1 MTAVCQQCGAS
12 GDSEDR
18 FCARCGA
25 ARRGSAGAAADALL
39 GRTVGGAYVLHELI
53 GVGGMGRVY
62 RAEQTALGRTVAVK
76 VIHPHL
82 LGDDRIVARFYNEA
96 RASSRL
102 NHPNSVS
109 VIDFGR
115 TDDGILYLVM
125 EFLQGKDL
133 AVVAHEE
140 GPLPIVRVCKLLDG
154 VLGAL
159 GEAHALGVVHRDL
172 KPENIIVRRY
182 RSGGDLVKVVDF
194 GLATIVSGEDR
205 TAVTQAGI
213 VCGTPDYMS
222 PEQGRGDPLDGRGD
236 VYALGVVLFE
246 LLTQQLP
253 FEDETPTRVVLR
265 HIGDPI
271 PNPIEVAPERGITPE
286 LAAIVMKAMAKEP
299 GGRFQTAEEMQASL
313 RASLDALRTV
323 ERAEV
328 TCPACGERSTSSMRF
343 CGSCGARLLAS
354 GQQPLPRRSSPLPSA
369 YRPPRTNDR
378 PFVGREAEM
387 AMLEAHRARAASSC
401 VWVHV
406 SGEQGAGRTRLLH
419 ELGARATSEGDQLV
433 VASPHPSRA
442 PVPYHAIRTILSM
455 LLGVPPS
462 GLEAVKDDP
471 ALFTSPLATAGMAD
485 VVGTA
490 VRSPGAVGKSRAG
503 AVADAVASIL
513 RRAAERSRLVLIID
527 ELDACDP
534 STRAVVATL
543 PDLLVGAPV
552 LLVTSGAAGV
562 SVGAPTEVPLLGLDL
577 QAAGHFMART
587 EADERRPTLVTER
600 FMLPLYLEQVEALGA
615 HAGEAPPPRLA
626 DAIALRLDR
635 LEARSRRM
643 LQAIAVL
650 GDRCSV
656 EQLRALEG
664 NDDLGALEI
673 LHSHRLVRVSGDEVE
688 IAHPFIRELV
698 HASIPAGARRT
709 LHRRALELATANDAP
724 LEVRAEHA
732 FRSDEPMGAL
742 MLLERMGDQ
751 ALLRGDPETAVLAY
765 RRALERARKGM
776 LESGD
781 TLLEGAILTFSRK
794 LGEALEQNDE
804 AVGAD
809 GVLREALDLA
819 GPASAE
825 RVLMLLALGRVASLR
840 GRHRDALRLLGSA
853 LELAEERGDTVGQGR
868 IHLAMARARRDDR
881 DEDGAIGSYRRALEV
896 SSPLI
901 ATLEL
906 GQTLERRNRI
916 DEARSTFIHARE
928 AAEAAG
934 DSAIAASA
942 IASIAAI
949 AAGAGEREQAAAGYR
964 HAARI
969 AAEAGDAE
977 SNARWRREADALA
990 APSSHHVA

>member
-1 MTAVCQQCGAS
+1 MSAICQQCGGS
-12 GDSEDR
+12 GDPEDR

-25 ARRGSAGAAADALL
+25 ARRGSAGAAVDPLL
-39 GRTVGGAYVLHELI
+39 GRTVGGAYALHELI

-222 PEQGRGDPLDGRGD
+222 PEQGRGDPIDGRGD

-253 FEDETPTRVVLR
+253 YEDETPTRVVLR

-271 PNPIEVAPERGITPE
+271 PNPIEVAPQRGITQE
-286 LAAIVMKAMAKEP
+286 LAAVVMKAMAKDAAD
-299 GGRFQTAEEMQASL
+299 RFQTAEEMQASL
-313 RASLDALRTV
+313 RASVEALRAG
-323 ERAEV
+323 ERAEI

-369 YRPPRTNDR
+369 YRPPRTSDR
-378 PFVGREAEM
+378 PFVGRAAEVE
-387 AMLEAHRARAASSC
+387 MLEAQRARAGSSC

-406 SGEQGAGRTRLLH
+406 NGEQGVGRTRLLH
-419 ELGARATSEGDQLV
+419 ELGARATAAGDQLV
-433 VASPHPSRA
+433 LAGPHPSRA
-442 PVPYHAIRTILSM
+442 PVPYHAIRTILST

-462 GLEAVKDDP
+462 GLSSVRDDP
-471 ALFTSPLATAGMAD
+471 AIFSSPLAIAGMAD
-485 VVGTA
+485 VVGDA
-490 VRSPGAVGKSRAG
+490 ERSPRGSGISRAG

-513 RRAAERSRLVLIID
+513 RRAADRARVVLVID

-534 STRAVVATL
+534 STRAVVASL
-543 PDLLVGAPV
+543 PDLLSGAKV
-552 LLVTSGAAGV
+552 MLVTSGPAGV
-562 SVGAPTEVPLLGLDL
+562 GVGAPDEIPLLGLDVA
-577 QAAGHFMART
+577 AAGHFLART
-587 EADERRPTLVTER
+587 EADERRATLVTER
-600 FMLPLYLEQVEALGA
+600 FMLPLYLEQVEALGVQG
-615 HAGEAPPPRLA
+615 GEAPPPRLA

-635 LEARSRRM
+635 LDARTRRM

-650 GDRCSV
+650 GDRCTV

-664 NDDLGALEI
+664 GDDLGALEI
-673 LHSHRLVRVSGDEVE
+673 LHSHRLVRLSGDEIE
-688 IAHPFIRELV
+688 IAHPFIRDLV
-698 HASIPAGARRT
+698 HASIPAGARRS
-709 LHRRALELATANDAP
+709 LHRRALELATAAEAP

-742 MLLERMGDQ
+742 MLLERMGDR
-751 ALLRGDPETAVLAY
+751 ALARGDAETAVLAY

-781 TLLEGAILTFSRK
+781 PLLEGAILTFSRK
-794 LGEALEQNDE
+794 LGEALEQHGE

-819 GPASAE
+819 GPACAE
-825 RVLMLLALGRVASLR
+825 RALMLLALGRVASLR
-840 GRHRDALRLLGSA
+840 GRHRDALRLLGLA
-853 LELAEERGDTVGQGR
+853 LELAEARSDTATQGR
-868 IHLAMARARRDDR
+868 IHLAMARARRDER
-881 DEDGAIGSYRRALEV
+881 DDEGAIASYRRALEV
-896 SSPLI
+896 
-901 ATLEL
+901 ATPPGALLEL
-906 GQTLERRNRI
+906 AEALQRNDRT
-916 DEARSTFIHARE
+916 DEARATFERARDD
-928 AAEAAG
+928 AAAAG
-934 DSAIAASA
+934 DQALVAAA
-942 IASIAAI
+942 TASMAAI
-949 AAGAGEREQAAAGYR
+949 AAAAGLREEAAAGFR
-964 HAARI
+964 QAARV

-977 SNARWRREADALA
+977 SNSRWRREADVLA
-990 APSSHHVA
+990 ASSSHNVA